1 MSIAH
6 VLQALLVVL
15 VWGVNFVVIRWGLN
29 EVPPF
34 LLAATRFSLVVFPAI
49 FFIKRPNMPW
59 RWLIAY
65 GLFNSFGQFAFL
77 FWAMKVGMPAGLASV
92 VHQAQVFFTLIFS
105 VLILQQRTQ
114 VAQWLGLAI
123 AVLGLS
129 LIAYGKSAGL
139 ATSMQMTTIGLVLNL
154 LGAASWAVGNVVVSA
169 MRRAGIQ
176 AEPLGLVIWSS
187 LVPIVPFLLISALFE
202 RSVYPNW
209 HTLSWHSGVS
219 ALYLAW
225 GATVLGYGL
234 WSRLLHLYEPN
245 QVAPFTLLVP
255 VVGLLTA
262 WWVLGER
269 LNVWQY
275 WGSACLL
282 LGLVVNVLGKRV
294 WPYWTRGKLPAG
306 AA

>member
-1 MSIAH
+1 MSVSH

-15 VWGVNFVVIRWGLN
+15 IWGVNFVVIRWGLN

-34 LLAATRFSLVVFPAI
+34 LLAAARFSLVVFPAI
-49 FFIKRPNMPW
+49 FFIKKPNVPW

-114 VAQWLGLAI
+114 ITQWLGLMI
-123 AVLGLS
+123 AVLGLA
-129 LIAYGKSAGL
+129 LIAYGKNVGSAAG
-139 ATSMQMTTIGLVLNL
+139 MQMTTVGLLLNL
-154 LGAASWAVGNVVVSA
+154 LGAASWAMGNVVVSA

-176 AEPLGLVIWSS
+176 PEPFGLVIWSS
-187 LVPIVPFLLISALFE
+187 LIPILPFLLISGLFE
-202 RSVYPNW
+202 RHVYPDW
-209 HTLSWHSGVS
+209 QAISWHSIVS

-225 GATVLGYGL
+225 AATLLGYGL
-234 WSRLLHLYEPN
+234 WSRLLSQYEPN
-245 QVAPFTLLVP
+245 RVAPFTLLVP

-262 WWVLGER
+262 WLVLGER
-269 LNVWQY
+269 LNQWQL

-282 LGLVVNVLGKRV
+282 IGLVVNVLGLRA
-294 WPYWTRGKLPAG
+294 WRAWLAWRHR
-306 AA
+306 

>member
-1 MSIAH
+1 MSVSH

-15 VWGVNFVVIRWGLN
+15 IWGVNFVVIRWGLN

-34 LLAATRFSLVVFPAI
+34 LLAAARFSLVVFPAI
-49 FFIKRPNMPW
+49 FFIKKPNVPW

-114 VAQWLGLAI
+114 ITQWLGLMI
-123 AVLGLS
+123 AVLGLA
-129 LIAYGKSAGL
+129 LIAYGKNVGSAAG
-139 ATSMQMTTIGLVLNL
+139 MQMTTVGLLLNL
-154 LGAASWAVGNVVVSA
+154 LGAASWAMGNVVVSA

-176 AEPLGLVIWSS
+176 PEPFGLVIWSS
-187 LVPIVPFLLISALFE
+187 LIPILPFLLISGLFE
-202 RSVYPNW
+202 RHVYPDW
-209 HTLSWHSGVS
+209 QAISWHSMVS

-225 GATVLGYGL
+225 AATLLGYGL
-234 WSRLLHLYEPN
+234 WSRLLSQYEPN
-245 QVAPFTLLVP
+245 RVAPFTLLVP

-262 WWVLGER
+262 WLVLGER
-269 LNVWQY
+269 LNFWQL

-282 LGLVVNVLGKRV
+282 IGLVVNVLGLRA
-294 WPYWTRGKLPAG
+294 WRAWLAWRHR
-306 AA
+306 

>member
-1 MSIAH
+1 MSVSH

-15 VWGVNFVVIRWGLN
+15 IWGVNFVVIRWGLN

-34 LLAATRFSLVVFPAI
+34 LLAAARFSLVVFPAI
-49 FFIKRPNMPW
+49 FFIKKPNVPW

-114 VAQWLGLAI
+114 VTQWLGLMI
-123 AVLGLS
+123 AVLGLA
-129 LIAYGKSAGL
+129 LIAYGKNVGSAAG
-139 ATSMQMTTIGLVLNL
+139 MQMTTVGLLLNL
-154 LGAASWAVGNVVVSA
+154 LGAASWAIGNVVVSA

-176 AEPLGLVIWSS
+176 PEPFGLVIWSS
-187 LVPIVPFLLISALFE
+187 LIPIVPFLLISGLFE
-202 RSVYPNW
+202 RHVYPDW
-209 HTLSWHSGVS
+209 QAISWHSIVS

-225 GATVLGYGL
+225 AATLLGYGL
-234 WSRLLHLYEPN
+234 WSRLLSQYEPN
-245 QVAPFTLLVP
+245 WVAPFTLLVP

-262 WWVLGER
+262 WLVLGER
-269 LNVWQY
+269 LNQWQL

-282 LGLVVNVLGKRV
+282 IGLAVNVLGLRA
-294 WPYWTRGKLPAG
+294 WRAWLAWRHR
-306 AA
+306 

>member
-1 MSIAH
+1 MSVSH

-15 VWGVNFVVIRWGLN
+15 IWGVNFVVIRWGLN

-34 LLAATRFSLVVFPAI
+34 LLAAARFSLVVFPAI
-49 FFIKRPNMPW
+49 FFIKKPNVPW

-114 VAQWLGLAI
+114 VTQWLGLMI
-123 AVLGLS
+123 AVMGLA
-129 LIAYGKSAGL
+129 LIAYGKNVGSAAG
-139 ATSMQMTTIGLVLNL
+139 MQMTTVGLLLNL
-154 LGAASWAVGNVVVSA
+154 LGAASWAMGNVVVSA

-176 AEPLGLVIWSS
+176 PEPFGLVIWSS
-187 LVPIVPFLLISALFE
+187 LIPIVPFLLISGLFE
-202 RSVYPNW
+202 RHVYPDW
-209 HTLSWHSGVS
+209 QAISWHSIVS

-225 GATVLGYGL
+225 AATLLGYGL
-234 WSRLLHLYEPN
+234 WSRLLSQYEPN
-245 QVAPFTLLVP
+245 WVAPFTLLVP

-262 WWVLGER
+262 WLVLGER
-269 LNVWQY
+269 LNQWQL

-282 LGLVVNVLGKRV
+282 IGLAVNVLGLRA
-294 WPYWTRGKLPAG
+294 WRAWLAWRHR
-306 AA
+306 

>member
-1 MSIAH
+1 MSVSH

-15 VWGVNFVVIRWGLN
+15 IWGVNFVVIRWGLN

-34 LLAATRFSLVVFPAI
+34 LLAAARFSLVVFPAI
-49 FFIKRPNMPW
+49 FFIKKPNVPW

-65 GLFNSFGQFAFL
+65 GWFNSFGQFAFL

-114 VAQWLGLAI
+114 VTQWLGLMI
-123 AVLGLS
+123 AVLGLA
-129 LIAYGKSAGL
+129 LIAYGKNVGSAAG
-139 ATSMQMTTIGLVLNL
+139 MQMTTVGLLLNL
-154 LGAASWAVGNVVVSA
+154 LGAASWAMGNVVVSA

-176 AEPLGLVIWSS
+176 PEPFGLVIWSS
-187 LVPIVPFLLISALFE
+187 LIPIVPFLLISGLFE
-202 RSVYPNW
+202 RHVYPDW
-209 HTLSWHSGVS
+209 QAISWHSIVS

-225 GATVLGYGL
+225 AATLLGYGL
-234 WSRLLHLYEPN
+234 WSRLLSQYEPN
-245 QVAPFTLLVP
+245 RVAPFTLLVP

-262 WWVLGER
+262 WLVLGER
-269 LNVWQY
+269 LNQWQL

-282 LGLVVNVLGKRV
+282 IGLAVNVLGLRA
-294 WPYWTRGKLPAG
+294 WRAWLAWRHR
-306 AA
+306 

>member
-1 MSIAH
+1 MSVSH

-15 VWGVNFVVIRWGLN
+15 IWGVNFVVIRWGLN

-34 LLAATRFSLVVFPAI
+34 LLAAARFSLVVFPAI
-49 FFIKRPNMPW
+49 FFIKKPNVPW

-65 GLFNSFGQFAFL
+65 GLFNSFGQFALL

-114 VAQWLGLAI
+114 VTQWLGLMI
-123 AVLGLS
+123 AVMGLA
-129 LIAYGKSAGL
+129 LIAYGKNAG
-139 ATSMQMTTIGLVLNL
+139 TPVGMQMTSLGLVLNL
-154 LGAASWAVGNVVVSA
+154 LGAASWAIGNVVVSA

-176 AEPLGLVIWSS
+176 PEPFGLVIWSS
-187 LVPIVPFLLISALFE
+187 LIPIVPFLLISGLFE
-202 RSVYPNW
+202 RHVYPDW
-209 HTLSWHSGVS
+209 QAISWHSIVS

-225 GATVLGYGL
+225 AATLLGYGL
-234 WSRLLHLYEPN
+234 WSRLLSQYEPN
-245 QVAPFTLLVP
+245 RVAPFTLLVP

-262 WWVLGER
+262 WLVLGER
-269 LNVWQY
+269 LNQWQL

-282 LGLVVNVLGKRV
+282 IGLAVNVLGLRA
-294 WPYWTRGKLPAG
+294 WRAWLAWRHR
-306 AA
+306 

>member
-1 MSIAH
+1 MSVSH

-15 VWGVNFVVIRWGLN
+15 IWGVNFVVIRWGLN

-34 LLAATRFSLVVFPAI
+34 LLAAARFSLVVFPAI
-49 FFIKRPNMPW
+49 FFIKKPNVPW

-65 GLFNSFGQFAFL
+65 GWFNSFGQFALL

-114 VAQWLGLAI
+114 VTQWLGLMI
-123 AVLGLS
+123 AVLGLA
-129 LIAYGKSAGL
+129 LIAYGKNVGSAAG
-139 ATSMQMTTIGLVLNL
+139 MQMTTVGLLLNL
-154 LGAASWAVGNVVVSA
+154 LGAASWAMGNVVVSA

-176 AEPLGLVIWSS
+176 PEPFGLVIWSS
-187 LVPIVPFLLISALFE
+187 LIPIVPFLLISGLFE
-202 RSVYPNW
+202 RHVYPDW
-209 HTLSWHSGVS
+209 QAISWHSMVS

-225 GATVLGYGL
+225 AATLLGYGL
-234 WSRLLHLYEPN
+234 WSRLLSQYEPN
-245 QVAPFTLLVP
+245 RVAPFTLLVP

-262 WWVLGER
+262 WLVLGER
-269 LNVWQY
+269 LNQWQL

-282 LGLVVNVLGKRV
+282 IGLAVNVLGLRA
-294 WPYWTRGKLPAG
+294 WRAWLAWRHR
-306 AA
+306 

>member
-1 MSIAH
+1 MSVSH

-15 VWGVNFVVIRWGLN
+15 IWGVNFVVIRWGLN

-34 LLAATRFSLVVFPAI
+34 LLAAARFSLVVFPAI
-49 FFIKRPNMPW
+49 FFIKKPNVPW

-114 VAQWLGLAI
+114 VTQWLGLMI
-123 AVLGLS
+123 AVLGLA
-129 LIAYGKSAGL
+129 LIAYGKNVGSAAG
-139 ATSMQMTTIGLVLNL
+139 MQMTTVGLLLNL
-154 LGAASWAVGNVVVSA
+154 LGAASWAMGNVVVSA

-176 AEPLGLVIWSS
+176 PEPFGLVIWSS
-187 LVPIVPFLLISALFE
+187 LIPIVPFLLISGLFE
-202 RSVYPNW
+202 RHVYPDW
-209 HTLSWHSGVS
+209 QAISWHSMVS

-225 GATVLGYGL
+225 AATLLGYGL
-234 WSRLLHLYEPN
+234 WSRLLSQYEPN
-245 QVAPFTLLVP
+245 RVAPFTLLVP

-262 WWVLGER
+262 WLVLGER
-269 LNVWQY
+269 LNFWQL

-282 LGLVVNVLGKRV
+282 IGLAVNVLGLRA
-294 WPYWTRGKLPAG
+294 WRAWLAWRHR
-306 AA
+306 

>member
-1 MSIAH
+1 MSVSH

-15 VWGVNFVVIRWGLN
+15 IWGVNFVVIRWGLN

-34 LLAATRFSLVVFPAI
+34 LLAAARFSLVVFPAI
-49 FFIKRPNMPW
+49 FFIKKPNVPW

-114 VAQWLGLAI
+114 VTQWLGLMI
-123 AVLGLS
+123 AVLGLA
-129 LIAYGKSAGL
+129 LIAYGKNVGSAAG
-139 ATSMQMTTIGLVLNL
+139 MQMTTVGLLLNL
-154 LGAASWAVGNVVVSA
+154 LGAASWAMGNVVVSA

-176 AEPLGLVIWSS
+176 PEPFGLVIWSS
-187 LVPIVPFLLISALFE
+187 LIPILPFLLISGLFE
-202 RSVYPNW
+202 RHVYPDW
-209 HTLSWHSGVS
+209 QAISWHSIVS

-225 GATVLGYGL
+225 AATLLGYGL
-234 WSRLLHLYEPN
+234 WSRLLSQYEPN
-245 QVAPFTLLVP
+245 RVAPFTLLVP

-262 WWVLGER
+262 WLVLGER
-269 LNVWQY
+269 LNFWQL

-282 LGLVVNVLGKRV
+282 IGLVVNVLGLRA
-294 WPYWTRGKLPAG
+294 WRAWLAWRHR
-306 AA
+306 

>member
-1 MSIAH
+1 MSVSH

-15 VWGVNFVVIRWGLN
+15 IWGVNFVVIRWGLN

-34 LLAATRFSLVVFPAI
+34 LLAAARFSLVVFPAI
-49 FFIKRPNMPW
+49 FFIKKPNVPW

-114 VAQWLGLAI
+114 VTQWLGLMI
-123 AVLGLS
+123 AVLGLA
-129 LIAYGKSAGL
+129 LIAYGKNVGSAAG
-139 ATSMQMTTIGLVLNL
+139 MQMTTVGLLLNL
-154 LGAASWAVGNVVVSA
+154 LGAASWAMGNVVVSA

-176 AEPLGLVIWSS
+176 PEPFGLVIWSS
-187 LVPIVPFLLISALFE
+187 LIPILPFLLISGLFE
-202 RSVYPNW
+202 RHVYPDW
-209 HTLSWHSGVS
+209 QAISWHSMVS

-225 GATVLGYGL
+225 AATLLGYGL
-234 WSRLLHLYEPN
+234 WSRLLSQYEPN
-245 QVAPFTLLVP
+245 RVAPFTLLVP

-262 WWVLGER
+262 WLVLGER
-269 LNVWQY
+269 LNFWQL

-282 LGLVVNVLGKRV
+282 IGLVVNVLGLRAWRV
-294 WPYWTRGKLPAG
+294 WLAWRYR
-306 AA
+306 

>member
-1 MSIAH
+1 MSVSH

-15 VWGVNFVVIRWGLN
+15 IWGVNFVVIRWGLN

-34 LLAATRFSLVVFPAI
+34 LLAAARFSLVVFPAI
-49 FFIKRPNMPW
+49 FFIKKPNVPW

-65 GLFNSFGQFAFL
+65 GWFNSFGQFALL

-114 VAQWLGLAI
+114 VTQWLGLMI
-123 AVLGLS
+123 AVFGLA
-129 LIAYGKSAGL
+129 LIAYGKNVGSAAG
-139 ATSMQMTTIGLVLNL
+139 MQMTTVGLLLNL
-154 LGAASWAVGNVVVSA
+154 LGAASWAIGNVVVSA

-176 AEPLGLVIWSS
+176 PEPFGLVIWSS
-187 LVPIVPFLLISALFE
+187 LIPIVPFLLISGLFE
-202 RSVYPNW
+202 RHVYPDW
-209 HTLSWHSGVS
+209 QAISWHSIVS

-225 GATVLGYGL
+225 AATLLGYGL
-234 WSRLLHLYEPN
+234 WSRLLSQYEPN
-245 QVAPFTLLVP
+245 RVAPFTLLVP

-262 WWVLGER
+262 WLVLGER
-269 LNVWQY
+269 LNQWQL

-282 LGLVVNVLGKRV
+282 IGLAVNVLGLRA
-294 WPYWTRGKLPAG
+294 WRAWLAWRHR
-306 AA
+306 

>member
-1 MSIAH
+1 MSVSH

-15 VWGVNFVVIRWGLN
+15 IWGVNFVVIRWGLN

-34 LLAATRFSLVVFPAI
+34 LLAAARFSLVVFPAI
-49 FFIKRPNMPW
+49 FFIKKPNVPW

-114 VAQWLGLAI
+114 ATQWLGLMI
-123 AVLGLS
+123 AVLGLA
-129 LIAYGKSAGL
+129 LIAYGKNVGSAAG
-139 ATSMQMTTIGLVLNL
+139 MQMTTVGLLLNL
-154 LGAASWAVGNVVVSA
+154 LGAASWAIGNVVVSA

-176 AEPLGLVIWSS
+176 PEPFGLVIWSS
-187 LVPIVPFLLISALFE
+187 LIPIVPFLLISGLFE
-202 RSVYPNW
+202 RHVYPDW
-209 HTLSWHSGVS
+209 QAISWHSIVS

-225 GATVLGYGL
+225 AATLLGYGL
-234 WSRLLHLYEPN
+234 WSRLLSQYEPN
-245 QVAPFTLLVP
+245 RVAPFTLLVP

-262 WWVLGER
+262 WLVLGER
-269 LNVWQY
+269 LNQWQL

-282 LGLVVNVLGKRV
+282 IGLAVNVLGLRA
-294 WPYWTRGKLPAG
+294 WRAWLAWRHR
-306 AA
+306 

>member
-1 MSIAH
+1 MSVSH

-15 VWGVNFVVIRWGLN
+15 IWGVNFVVIRWGLN

-34 LLAATRFSLVVFPAI
+34 LLAAARFSLVVFPAI
-49 FFIKRPNMPW
+49 FFIKKPNVPW

-65 GLFNSFGQFAFL
+65 GWFNSFGQFAMM

-114 VAQWLGLAI
+114 ITQWLGLMI
-123 AVLGLS
+123 AVMGLA
-129 LIAYGKSAGL
+129 LIAYGKNAG
-139 ATSMQMTTIGLVLNL
+139 TPVGMQMTSLGLVLNL
-154 LGAASWAVGNVVVSA
+154 LGAASWAIGNVVVSA

-176 AEPLGLVIWSS
+176 PEPFGLVIWTS
-187 LVPIVPFLLISALFE
+187 LIPIVPFLLISGLFE
-202 RSVYPNW
+202 RHVYPDW
-209 HTLSWHSGVS
+209 QAISWHSIVS

-225 GATVLGYGL
+225 AATLLGYGL
-234 WSRLLHLYEPN
+234 WSRLLSQYEPN
-245 QVAPFTLLVP
+245 RVAPFTLLVP

-262 WWVLGER
+262 WLVLGER
-269 LNVWQY
+269 LNQWQL

-282 LGLVVNVLGKRV
+282 IGLAVNVLGLRA
-294 WPYWTRGKLPAG
+294 WRAWLAWRHR
-306 AA
+306 

>member
-1 MSIAH
+1 MSVSH

-15 VWGVNFVVIRWGLN
+15 IWGVNFVVIRWGLN

-34 LLAATRFSLVVFPAI
+34 LLAAARFSLVVFPAI
-49 FFIKRPNMPW
+49 FFIKKPNVPW

-114 VAQWLGLAI
+114 VTQWLGLMI
-123 AVLGLS
+123 AVLGLA
-129 LIAYGKSAGL
+129 LIAYGKNVGSAAG
-139 ATSMQMTTIGLVLNL
+139 MQMTTVGLLLNL
-154 LGAASWAVGNVVVSA
+154 LGAASWAIGNVVVSA

-176 AEPLGLVIWSS
+176 PEPFGLVIWSS
-187 LVPIVPFLLISALFE
+187 LIPILPFLLISGLFE
-202 RSVYPNW
+202 RHVYPDW
-209 HTLSWHSGVS
+209 QAISWHSIVS

-225 GATVLGYGL
+225 AATLLGYGL
-234 WSRLLHLYEPN
+234 WSRLLSQYEPN
-245 QVAPFTLLVP
+245 RVAPFTLLVP

-262 WWVLGER
+262 WLVLGER
-269 LNVWQY
+269 LNFWQL

-282 LGLVVNVLGKRV
+282 IGLAVNVLGLRA
-294 WPYWTRGKLPAG
+294 WRAWLAWRHR
-306 AA
+306 

>member
-1 MSIAH
+1 MSVSH

-15 VWGVNFVVIRWGLN
+15 IWGVNFVVIRWGLN

-34 LLAATRFSLVVFPAI
+34 LLAAARFSLVVFPAI
-49 FFIKRPNMPW
+49 FFIKKPNVPW

-114 VAQWLGLAI
+114 VTQWLGLMI
-123 AVLGLS
+123 AVLGLA
-129 LIAYGKSAGL
+129 LIAYGKNVGSAAG
-139 ATSMQMTTIGLVLNL
+139 MQMTTVGLLLNL
-154 LGAASWAVGNVVVSA
+154 LGAASWAIGNVVVSA

-176 AEPLGLVIWSS
+176 PEPFGLVIWSS
-187 LVPIVPFLLISALFE
+187 LIPILPFLLISGLFE
-202 RSVYPNW
+202 RHVYPDW
-209 HTLSWHSGVS
+209 QAISWHSIVS

-225 GATVLGYGL
+225 AATLLGYGL
-234 WSRLLHLYEPN
+234 WSRLLSQYEPN
-245 QVAPFTLLVP
+245 RVAPFTLLVP

-262 WWVLGER
+262 WLVLGER
-269 LNVWQY
+269 LNQWQL

-282 LGLVVNVLGKRV
+282 IGLAVNVLGLRA
-294 WPYWTRGKLPAG
+294 WRAWLAWRHR
-306 AA
+306 

>member
-1 MSIAH
+1 MSVSH

-15 VWGVNFVVIRWGLN
+15 IWGVNFVVIRWGLN

-34 LLAATRFSLVVFPAI
+34 LLAAARFSLVVFPAI
-49 FFIKRPNMPW
+49 FFIKKPNVPW

-114 VAQWLGLAI
+114 ITQWLGLMI
-123 AVLGLS
+123 AVMGLA
-129 LIAYGKSAGL
+129 LIAYGKNAG
-139 ATSMQMTTIGLVLNL
+139 TPVGMQMTSLGLVLNL
-154 LGAASWAVGNVVVSA
+154 LGAASWAMGNVVVSA

-176 AEPLGLVIWSS
+176 PEPFGLVIWSS
-187 LVPIVPFLLISALFE
+187 LIPIVPFLLISGLFE
-202 RSVYPNW
+202 RHVYPDW
-209 HTLSWHSGVS
+209 QAISWHSIVS

-225 GATVLGYGL
+225 AATLLGYGL
-234 WSRLLHLYEPN
+234 WSRLLSQYEPN
-245 QVAPFTLLVP
+245 RVAPFTLLVP

-262 WWVLGER
+262 WLVLGER
-269 LNVWQY
+269 LNQWQL

-282 LGLVVNVLGKRV
+282 IGLAVNVLGLRA
-294 WPYWTRGKLPAG
+294 WRAWLAWRHR
-306 AA
+306 

>member
-1 MSIAH
+1 MSVSH

-15 VWGVNFVVIRWGLN
+15 IWGVNFVVIRWGLN

-34 LLAATRFSLVVFPAI
+34 LLAAARFSLVVFPAI
-49 FFIKRPNMPW
+49 FFIKKPNVPW

-65 GLFNSFGQFAFL
+65 GWFNSFGQFALL

-114 VAQWLGLAI
+114 ITQWLGLMI
-123 AVLGLS
+123 AVMGLA
-129 LIAYGKSAGL
+129 LIAYGKNAG
-139 ATSMQMTTIGLVLNL
+139 TPVGMQMTSLGLVLNL
-154 LGAASWAVGNVVVSA
+154 LGAASWAIGNVVVSA

-176 AEPLGLVIWSS
+176 PEPFGLVIWSS
-187 LVPIVPFLLISALFE
+187 LIPIVPFLLISGLFE
-202 RSVYPNW
+202 RHVYPDW
-209 HTLSWHSGVS
+209 QAISWHSIVS

-225 GATVLGYGL
+225 AATLLGYGL
-234 WSRLLHLYEPN
+234 WSRLLSQYEPN
-245 QVAPFTLLVP
+245 WVAPFTLLVP

-262 WWVLGER
+262 WLVLGER
-269 LNVWQY
+269 LNQWQL

-282 LGLVVNVLGKRV
+282 IGLAVNVLGLRA
-294 WPYWTRGKLPAG
+294 WRAWLAWRHR
-306 AA
+306 

>member
-1 MSIAH
+1 MSVSH

-15 VWGVNFVVIRWGLN
+15 IWGVNFVVIRWGLN

-34 LLAATRFSLVVFPAI
+34 LLAAARFSLVVFPAI
-49 FFIKRPNMPW
+49 FFIKKPNVPW

-114 VAQWLGLAI
+114 VTQWLGLMI
-123 AVLGLS
+123 AVLGLA
-129 LIAYGKSAGL
+129 LIAYGKNVGSAAG
-139 ATSMQMTTIGLVLNL
+139 MQMTTVGLLLNL
-154 LGAASWAVGNVVVSA
+154 LGAASWAMGNVVVSA

-176 AEPLGLVIWSS
+176 PEPFGLVIWSS
-187 LVPIVPFLLISALFE
+187 LIPIVPFLLISGLFE
-202 RSVYPNW
+202 RHVYPDW
-209 HTLSWHSGVS
+209 QAISWHSIVS

-225 GATVLGYGL
+225 AATLLGYGL
-234 WSRLLHLYEPN
+234 WSRLLSQYEPN
-245 QVAPFTLLVP
+245 RVAPFTLLVP

-262 WWVLGER
+262 WLVLGER
-269 LNVWQY
+269 LNFWQL

-282 LGLVVNVLGKRV
+282 IGLVVNVLGLRA
-294 WPYWTRGKLPAG
+294 WRAWLAWRHR
-306 AA
+306 

>member
-1 MSIAH
+1 MSVSH

-15 VWGVNFVVIRWGLN
+15 IWGVNFVVIRWGLN

-34 LLAATRFSLVVFPAI
+34 LLAAARFSLVVFPAI
-49 FFIKRPNMPW
+49 FFIKKPNVPW

-114 VAQWLGLAI
+114 VTQWLGLMI
-123 AVLGLS
+123 AVLGLA
-129 LIAYGKSAGL
+129 LIAYGKNVGSAAG
-139 ATSMQMTTIGLVLNL
+139 MQMTTVGLLLNL
-154 LGAASWAVGNVVVSA
+154 LGAASWAMGNVVVSA

-176 AEPLGLVIWSS
+176 PEPFGLVIWSS
-187 LVPIVPFLLISALFE
+187 LIPIVPFLLISGLFE
-202 RSVYPNW
+202 SHVYPDW
-209 HTLSWHSGVS
+209 QAISWHSIVS

-225 GATVLGYGL
+225 AATLLGYGL
-234 WSRLLHLYEPN
+234 WSRLLSQYEPN
-245 QVAPFTLLVP
+245 RVAPFTLLVP

-262 WWVLGER
+262 WLVLGER
-269 LNVWQY
+269 LNQWQL

-282 LGLVVNVLGKRV
+282 IGLAVNVLGLRA
-294 WPYWTRGKLPAG
+294 WRAWLAWRHR
-306 AA
+306 

>member
-1 MSIAH
+1 MSVSH

-15 VWGVNFVVIRWGLN
+15 IWGVNFVVIRWGLN

-34 LLAATRFSLVVFPAI
+34 LLAAARFSLVVFPAI
-49 FFIKRPNMPW
+49 FFIKKPNVPW

-114 VAQWLGLAI
+114 VTQWLGLMI
-123 AVLGLS
+123 AVLGLA
-129 LIAYGKSAGL
+129 LIAYGKNVGSAAG
-139 ATSMQMTTIGLVLNL
+139 MQMTTVGLLLNL
-154 LGAASWAVGNVVVSA
+154 LGAASWAMGNVVVSA

-176 AEPLGLVIWSS
+176 PEPFGLVIWSS
-187 LVPIVPFLLISALFE
+187 LIPILPFLLISGLFE
-202 RSVYPNW
+202 RHVYPDW
-209 HTLSWHSGVS
+209 QAISWHSMVS

-225 GATVLGYGL
+225 AATLLGYGL
-234 WSRLLHLYEPN
+234 WSRLLSQYEPN
-245 QVAPFTLLVP
+245 RVAPFTLLVP

-262 WWVLGER
+262 WLVLGER
-269 LNVWQY
+269 LNQWQL

-282 LGLVVNVLGKRV
+282 IGLVVNVLGLRA
-294 WPYWTRGKLPAG
+294 WRAWLAWRHR
-306 AA
+306 

>member
-1 MSIAH
+1 MSVSH

-15 VWGVNFVVIRWGLN
+15 IWGVNFVVIRWGLN

-34 LLAATRFSLVVFPAI
+34 LLAAARFSLVVFPAI
-49 FFIKRPNMPW
+49 FFIKKPNVPW

-114 VAQWLGLAI
+114 VTQWLGLMI
-123 AVLGLS
+123 AVMGLA
-129 LIAYGKSAGL
+129 LIAYGKNAG
-139 ATSMQMTTIGLVLNL
+139 TPVGMQMTSLGLVLNL
-154 LGAASWAVGNVVVSA
+154 LGAASWAIGNVVVSA

-176 AEPLGLVIWSS
+176 PEPFGLVIWSS
-187 LVPIVPFLLISALFE
+187 LIPILPFLLISGLFE
-202 RSVYPNW
+202 RHVYPDW
-209 HTLSWHSGVS
+209 QAISWHSMVS

-225 GATVLGYGL
+225 AATLLGYGL
-234 WSRLLHLYEPN
+234 WSRLLSQYEPN
-245 QVAPFTLLVP
+245 RVAPFTLLVP

-262 WWVLGER
+262 WLVLGER
-269 LNVWQY
+269 LNQWQL

-282 LGLVVNVLGKRV
+282 IGLAVNVLGLRA
-294 WPYWTRGKLPAG
+294 WRAWLAWRHR
-306 AA
+306 

>member
-1 MSIAH
+1 MSVSH

-15 VWGVNFVVIRWGLN
+15 IWGVNFVVIRWGLN

-34 LLAATRFSLVVFPAI
+34 LLAAARFSLVVFPAI
-49 FFIKRPNMPW
+49 FFIKKPNVPW

-114 VAQWLGLAI
+114 VTQWLGLMI
-123 AVLGLS
+123 AVLGLA
-129 LIAYGKSAGL
+129 LIAYGKNVGSAAG
-139 ATSMQMTTIGLVLNL
+139 MQMTTVGLLLNL
-154 LGAASWAVGNVVVSA
+154 LGAASWAMGNVVVSA

-176 AEPLGLVIWSS
+176 PEPFGLVIWSS
-187 LVPIVPFLLISALFE
+187 LIPILPFLLISGLFE
-202 RSVYPNW
+202 RHVYPDW
-209 HTLSWHSGVS
+209 QAISWHSMVS

-225 GATVLGYGL
+225 AATLLGYGL
-234 WSRLLHLYEPN
+234 WSRLLSQYEPN
-245 QVAPFTLLVP
+245 WVAPFTLLVP

-262 WWVLGER
+262 WLVLGER
-269 LNVWQY
+269 LNQWQL

-282 LGLVVNVLGKRV
+282 IGLAVNVLGLRA
-294 WPYWTRGKLPAG
+294 WRAWLAWRHR
-306 AA
+306 

>member
-1 MSIAH
+1 MSVSH

-15 VWGVNFVVIRWGLN
+15 IWGVNFVVIRWGLN

-34 LLAATRFSLVVFPAI
+34 LLAAARFSLVVFPAI
-49 FFIKRPNMPW
+49 FFIKKPNLPW

-114 VAQWLGLAI
+114 VTQWLGLMI
-123 AVLGLS
+123 AVLGLA
-129 LIAYGKSAGL
+129 LIAYGKNVGSAAG
-139 ATSMQMTTIGLVLNL
+139 MQMTTVGLLLNL
-154 LGAASWAVGNVVVSA
+154 LGAASWAMGNVVVSA

-176 AEPLGLVIWSS
+176 PEPFGLVIWSS
-187 LVPIVPFLLISALFE
+187 LIPILPFLLISGLFE
-202 RSVYPNW
+202 RHVYPDW
-209 HTLSWHSGVS
+209 QAISWHSMVS

-225 GATVLGYGL
+225 AATLLGYGL
-234 WSRLLHLYEPN
+234 WSRLLSQYEPN
-245 QVAPFTLLVP
+245 RVAPFTLLVP

-262 WWVLGER
+262 WLVLGER
-269 LNVWQY
+269 LNQWQL

-282 LGLVVNVLGKRV
+282 IGLAVNVLGLRA
-294 WPYWTRGKLPAG
+294 WRAWLAWRHR
-306 AA
+306 

>member
-1 MSIAH
+1 MSVSH

-15 VWGVNFVVIRWGLN
+15 IWGVNFVVIRWGLN

-34 LLAATRFSLVVFPAI
+34 LLAAARFSLVVFPAI
-49 FFIKRPNMPW
+49 FFIKKPNVPW

-114 VAQWLGLAI
+114 VTQWLGLMI
-123 AVLGLS
+123 AVLGLA
-129 LIAYGKSAGL
+129 LIAYGKNVGSAAG
-139 ATSMQMTTIGLVLNL
+139 MQMTTVGLLLNL
-154 LGAASWAVGNVVVSA
+154 LGAASWAMGNVVVSA

-176 AEPLGLVIWSS
+176 PEPFGLVIWSS
-187 LVPIVPFLLISALFE
+187 LIPIVPFLLISGLFE
-202 RSVYPNW
+202 RHVYPDW
-209 HTLSWHSGVS
+209 QAISWHSIVS

-225 GATVLGYGL
+225 AATLLGYGL
-234 WSRLLHLYEPN
+234 WSRLLSQYEPN
-245 QVAPFTLLVP
+245 WVAPFTLLVP

-262 WWVLGER
+262 WLVLGER
-269 LNVWQY
+269 LNQWQL

-282 LGLVVNVLGKRV
+282 IGLAVNVLGLRA
-294 WPYWTRGKLPAG
+294 WRAWLAWRHR
-306 AA
+306 

>member
-1 MSIAH
+1 MSVSH

-15 VWGVNFVVIRWGLN
+15 IWGVNFVVIRWGLN

-34 LLAATRFSLVVFPAI
+34 LLAAARFSLVVFPAI
-49 FFIKRPNMPW
+49 FFIKKPNVPW

-114 VAQWLGLAI
+114 VTQWLGLMI
-123 AVLGLS
+123 AVLGLA
-129 LIAYGKSAGL
+129 LIAYGKNVGSAAG
-139 ATSMQMTTIGLVLNL
+139 MQMTTVGLLLNL
-154 LGAASWAVGNVVVSA
+154 LGAASWAMGNVVVSA

-176 AEPLGLVIWSS
+176 PEPFGLVIWSS
-187 LVPIVPFLLISALFE
+187 LIPIVPFLLISGLFE
-202 RSVYPNW
+202 RHVYPDW
-209 HTLSWHSGVS
+209 QAISWHSMVS

-225 GATVLGYGL
+225 AATLLGYGL
-234 WSRLLHLYEPN
+234 WSRLLSQYEPN
-245 QVAPFTLLVP
+245 RVAPFTLLVP

-262 WWVLGER
+262 WLVLGER
-269 LNVWQY
+269 LNQWQL

-282 LGLVVNVLGKRV
+282 IGLAVNVLGLRA
-294 WPYWTRGKLPAG
+294 WRAWLAWRHR
-306 AA
+306 

>member
-1 MSIAH
+1 MSVSH

-15 VWGVNFVVIRWGLN
+15 IWGVNFVVIRWGLN

-34 LLAATRFSLVVFPAI
+34 LLAAARFSLVVFPAI
-49 FFIKRPNMPW
+49 FFIKKPNVPW

-65 GLFNSFGQFAFL
+65 GWFNSFGQFALL

-114 VAQWLGLAI
+114 VTQWLGLMI
-123 AVLGLS
+123 AVLGLA
-129 LIAYGKSAGL
+129 LIAYGKNVGSAAG
-139 ATSMQMTTIGLVLNL
+139 MQMTTVGLLLNL
-154 LGAASWAVGNVVVSA
+154 LGAASWAMGNVVVTA

-176 AEPLGLVIWSS
+176 PEPFGLVIWSS
-187 LVPIVPFLLISALFE
+187 LIPIVPFLLISGLFE
-202 RSVYPNW
+202 RHVYPDW
-209 HTLSWHSGVS
+209 QAISWHSIVS

-225 GATVLGYGL
+225 AATLLGYGL
-234 WSRLLHLYEPN
+234 WSRLLSQYEPN
-245 QVAPFTLLVP
+245 RVAPFTLLVP

-262 WWVLGER
+262 WLVLGER
-269 LNVWQY
+269 LNQWQL

-282 LGLVVNVLGKRV
+282 IGLAVNVLGLRA
-294 WPYWTRGKLPAG
+294 WRAWLAWRHR
-306 AA
+306 

>member
-1 MSIAH
+1 MSVSH

-15 VWGVNFVVIRWGLN
+15 IWGVNFVVIRWGLN

-34 LLAATRFSLVVFPAI
+34 LLAAARFSLVVFPAI
-49 FFIKRPNMPW
+49 FFIKKPNVPW

-65 GLFNSFGQFAFL
+65 GWFNSFGQFALL

-114 VAQWLGLAI
+114 VTQWLGLMI
-123 AVLGLS
+123 AVMGLA
-129 LIAYGKSAGL
+129 LIAYGKNAG
-139 ATSMQMTTIGLVLNL
+139 TPVGMQMTSLGLVLNL
-154 LGAASWAVGNVVVSA
+154 LGAASWAIGNVVVSA

-176 AEPLGLVIWSS
+176 PEPFGLVIWSS
-187 LVPIVPFLLISALFE
+187 LIPIVPFLLISGLFE
-202 RSVYPNW
+202 RHVYPDW
-209 HTLSWHSGVS
+209 QAISWHSIVS

-225 GATVLGYGL
+225 AATLLGYGL
-234 WSRLLHLYEPN
+234 WSRLLSQYEPN
-245 QVAPFTLLVP
+245 WVAPFTLLVP

-262 WWVLGER
+262 WLVLGER
-269 LNVWQY
+269 LNQWQL

-282 LGLVVNVLGKRV
+282 IGLAVNVLGLRA
-294 WPYWTRGKLPAG
+294 WRAWLAWRHR
-306 AA
+306 

>member
-1 MSIAH
+1 MSVSH

-15 VWGVNFVVIRWGLN
+15 IWGVNFVVIRWGLN

-34 LLAATRFSLVVFPAI
+34 LLAAARFSLVVFPAI
-49 FFIKRPNMPW
+49 FFIKKPNVPW

-65 GLFNSFGQFAFL
+65 GWFNSFGQFALL

-114 VAQWLGLAI
+114 VTQWLGLMI
-123 AVLGLS
+123 AVMGLA
-129 LIAYGKSAGL
+129 LIAYGKNAG
-139 ATSMQMTTIGLVLNL
+139 TPVGMQMTSLGLVLNL
-154 LGAASWAVGNVVVSA
+154 LGAASWAIGNVVVSA

-176 AEPLGLVIWSS
+176 PEPFGLVIWSS
-187 LVPIVPFLLISALFE
+187 LIPIVPFLLISGLFE
-202 RSVYPNW
+202 RHVYPDW
-209 HTLSWHSGVS
+209 QAISWHSIVS

-225 GATVLGYGL
+225 AATLLGYGL
-234 WSRLLHLYEPN
+234 WSRLLSQYEPN
-245 QVAPFTLLVP
+245 RVAPFTLLVP

-262 WWVLGER
+262 WLVLGER
-269 LNVWQY
+269 LNLWQL

-282 LGLVVNVLGKRV
+282 IGLAVNVLGLRA
-294 WPYWTRGKLPAG
+294 WRAWLAWRHR
-306 AA
+306 

>member
-1 MSIAH
+1 MSVSH

-15 VWGVNFVVIRWGLN
+15 IWGVNFVVIRWGLN

-34 LLAATRFSLVVFPAI
+34 LLAAARFSLVVFPAI
-49 FFIKRPNMPW
+49 FFIKKPNVPW

-114 VAQWLGLAI
+114 ITQWLGLMI
-123 AVLGLS
+123 AVMGLA
-129 LIAYGKSAGL
+129 LIAYGKNAG
-139 ATSMQMTTIGLVLNL
+139 TPVGMQMTSLGLVLNL
-154 LGAASWAVGNVVVSA
+154 LGAASWAMGNVVVSA

-176 AEPLGLVIWSS
+176 PEPFGLVIWSS
-187 LVPIVPFLLISALFE
+187 LIPIVPFLLISGLFE
-202 RSVYPNW
+202 RHVYPDW
-209 HTLSWHSGVS
+209 QAISWHSMVS

-225 GATVLGYGL
+225 AATLLGYGL
-234 WSRLLHLYEPN
+234 WSRLLSQYEPN
-245 QVAPFTLLVP
+245 WVAPFTLLVP

-262 WWVLGER
+262 WLVLGER
-269 LNVWQY
+269 LNQWQL

-282 LGLVVNVLGKRV
+282 IGLAVNVLGLRA
-294 WPYWTRGKLPAG
+294 WRAWLAWRHR
-306 AA
+306 

>member
-1 MSIAH
+1 MSVSH

-15 VWGVNFVVIRWGLN
+15 IWGVNFVVIRWGLN

-34 LLAATRFSLVVFPAI
+34 LLAAARFSLVVFPAI
-49 FFIKRPNMPW
+49 FFIKKPNVPW

-114 VAQWLGLAI
+114 VTQWLGLMI
-123 AVLGLS
+123 AVLGLA
-129 LIAYGKSAGL
+129 LIAYGKNVGSAAG
-139 ATSMQMTTIGLVLNL
+139 MQMTTVGLLLNL
-154 LGAASWAVGNVVVSA
+154 LGAASWAMGNVVVSA

-176 AEPLGLVIWSS
+176 PEPFGLVIWSS
-187 LVPIVPFLLISALFE
+187 LIPILPFLLISGLFE
-202 RSVYPNW
+202 RHVYPDW
-209 HTLSWHSGVS
+209 QAISWHSIVS

-225 GATVLGYGL
+225 AATLLGYGL
-234 WSRLLHLYEPN
+234 WSRLLSQYEPN
-245 QVAPFTLLVP
+245 RVAPFTLLVP

-262 WWVLGER
+262 WLVLGER
-269 LNVWQY
+269 LNQWQL

-282 LGLVVNVLGKRV
+282 IGLAVNVLGLRA
-294 WPYWTRGKLPAG
+294 WRAWLAWRHR
-306 AA
+306 

>member
-1 MSIAH
+1 MSVSH

-15 VWGVNFVVIRWGLN
+15 IWGVNFVVIRWGLN

-34 LLAATRFSLVVFPAI
+34 LLAAARFSLVVFPAI
-49 FFIKRPNMPW
+49 FFIKKPNLPW

-114 VAQWLGLAI
+114 VTQWLGLMI
-123 AVLGLS
+123 AVLGLA
-129 LIAYGKSAGL
+129 LIAYGKNVGSAAG
-139 ATSMQMTTIGLVLNL
+139 MQMTTVGLLLNL
-154 LGAASWAVGNVVVSA
+154 LGAASWAMGNVVVSA

-176 AEPLGLVIWSS
+176 PEPFGLVIWSS
-187 LVPIVPFLLISALFE
+187 LIPILPFLLISGLFE
-202 RSVYPNW
+202 RHVYPDW
-209 HTLSWHSGVS
+209 QAISWHSMVS

-225 GATVLGYGL
+225 AATLLGYGL
-234 WSRLLHLYEPN
+234 WSRLLSQYEPN
-245 QVAPFTLLVP
+245 RVAPFTLLVP

-262 WWVLGER
+262 WLVLGER
-269 LNVWQY
+269 LNFWQL

-282 LGLVVNVLGKRV
+282 IGLVVNVLGLRA
-294 WPYWTRGKLPAG
+294 WRAWLAWRHR
-306 AA
+306 

>member
-1 MSIAH
+1 MSVSH

-15 VWGVNFVVIRWGLN
+15 IWGVNFVVIRWGLN

-34 LLAATRFSLVVFPAI
+34 LLAAARFSLVVFPAI
-49 FFIKRPNMPW
+49 FFIKKPNVPW

-114 VAQWLGLAI
+114 VTQWLGLMI
-123 AVLGLS
+123 AVLGLA
-129 LIAYGKSAGL
+129 LIAYGKNVGSAAG
-139 ATSMQMTTIGLVLNL
+139 MQMTTVGLLLNL
-154 LGAASWAVGNVVVSA
+154 LGAASWAMGNVVVSA

-176 AEPLGLVIWSS
+176 PEPFGLVIWSS
-187 LVPIVPFLLISALFE
+187 LIPIVPFLLISGLFE
-202 RSVYPNW
+202 RHVYPDW
-209 HTLSWHSGVS
+209 QAISWHSIVS

-225 GATVLGYGL
+225 AATLLGYGL
-234 WSRLLHLYEPN
+234 WSRLLSQYEPN
-245 QVAPFTLLVP
+245 RVAPFTLLVP

-262 WWVLGER
+262 WLVLGER
-269 LNVWQY
+269 LNFWQL

-282 LGLVVNVLGKRV
+282 IGLAVNVLGLRA
-294 WPYWTRGKLPAG
+294 WRAWLAWRHR
-306 AA
+306 

>member
-1 MSIAH
+1 MSVSH

-15 VWGVNFVVIRWGLN
+15 IWGVNFVVIRWGLN

-34 LLAATRFSLVVFPAI
+34 LLAAARFSLVVFPAI
-49 FFIKRPNMPW
+49 FFIKKPNVPW

-114 VAQWLGLAI
+114 ITQWLGLMI
-123 AVLGLS
+123 AVMGLA
-129 LIAYGKSAGL
+129 LIAYGKNVGSAAG
-139 ATSMQMTTIGLVLNL
+139 MQMTTVGLLLNL
-154 LGAASWAVGNVVVSA
+154 LGAASWAMGNVVVSA

-176 AEPLGLVIWSS
+176 PEPFGLVIWSS
-187 LVPIVPFLLISALFE
+187 LIPILPFLLISGLFE
-202 RSVYPNW
+202 RHVYPDW
-209 HTLSWHSGVS
+209 QAISWHSIVS

-225 GATVLGYGL
+225 AATLLGYGL
-234 WSRLLHLYEPN
+234 WSRLLSQYEPN
-245 QVAPFTLLVP
+245 RVAPFTLLVP

-262 WWVLGER
+262 WLVLGER
-269 LNVWQY
+269 LNQWQL

-282 LGLVVNVLGKRV
+282 IGLAVNVLGLRA
-294 WPYWTRGKLPAG
+294 WRAWLAWRHR
-306 AA
+306 

>member
-1 MSIAH
+1 MSVSH

-15 VWGVNFVVIRWGLN
+15 IWGVNFVVIRWGLN

-34 LLAATRFSLVVFPAI
+34 LLAAARFSLVVFPAI
-49 FFIKRPNMPW
+49 FFIKKPNVPW

-114 VAQWLGLAI
+114 VTQWLGLMI
-123 AVLGLS
+123 AVLGLA
-129 LIAYGKSAGL
+129 LIAYGKNVGSAAG
-139 ATSMQMTTIGLVLNL
+139 MQMTTVGLLLNL
-154 LGAASWAVGNVVVSA
+154 LGAASWAIGNVVVSA

-176 AEPLGLVIWSS
+176 PEPFGLVIWSS
-187 LVPIVPFLLISALFE
+187 LIPILPFLLISGLFE
-202 RSVYPNW
+202 RHVYPDW
-209 HTLSWHSGVS
+209 QAISWHSMVS

-225 GATVLGYGL
+225 AATLLGYGL
-234 WSRLLHLYEPN
+234 WSRLLSQYEPN
-245 QVAPFTLLVP
+245 RVAPFTLLVP

-262 WWVLGER
+262 WLVLGER
-269 LNVWQY
+269 LNFWQL

-282 LGLVVNVLGKRV
+282 IGLVVNVLGLRA
-294 WPYWTRGKLPAG
+294 WRAWLAWRHR
-306 AA
+306 